1 MANGWLIVTFAVSLL
16 PALFLMSRSSVMF
29 TIRKLSRVSGR
40 VPSLARYGE
49 LARPTDGST

>member
-16 PALFLMSRSSVMF
+16 PALFLMSRSSVTF